1 MAVVD
6 AQGTTLTYFDGTTA
20 QTVGGVQSYGTIGSG
35 TRTER
40 DRTTLAS
47 TANEFGFGLK
57 DNGTFTINALYD
69 PADVGQA
76 AMIADH
82 NAASA
87 VARAMVLTLSSGETR
102 TFTGYVT
109 EAPLEVPADGDVTVA
124 YSVRITGAI
133 VIA

>member
-1 MAVVD
+1 MAIVD

-20 QTVGGVQSYGTIGSG
+20 QTVGGVQSFGTIGSG

-47 TANEFGFGLK
+47 TAKEFGFGLK
-57 DNGTFTINALYD
+57 DNGTFTVNALYD
-69 PADVGQA
+69 SADVGQA

-87 VARAMVLTLSSGETR
+87 VARECVLTLSDGEIR
-102 TFTGYVT
+102 TFDAYVI
-109 EAPLEVPADGDVTVA
+109 EAPLEIPADGDITVS
-124 YSVRITGAI
+124 YSLRITGAI
-133 VIA
+133 VIS

>member
-1 MAVVD
+1 MAIVD

-20 QTVGGVQSYGTIGSG
+20 QTVGGIQSYGTIGSG

-47 TANEFGFGLK
+47 TAKEFGFGLK
-57 DNGTFTINALYD
+57 DNGTFTANGLYD
-69 PADVGQA
+69 NADVGQA

-87 VARAMVLTLSSGETR
+87 TARECVLTLSSGEIR
-102 TFTGYVT
+102 TFNAYVV
-109 EAPLEVPADGDVTVA
+109 EAPLEAPADGDVTVS
-124 YSVRITGAI
+124 YSLRITGAI
-133 VIA
+133 VIS